1 MNRWQETLPWLS
13 GGDRGSHSGLGPGRE
28 AKMLVRMATE
38 THSFFLSRVLHVQFP
53 GPCGERAS
61 NLYLWAAASK
71 GSEPVASGQGVT
83 GQVEWYQLCGD

>member
-1 MNRWQETLPWLS
+1 MALTQAW
-13 GGDRGSHSGLGPGRE
+13 GRCVQP
-28 AKMLVRMATE
+28 KMLVRMATE

-61 NLYLWAAASK
+61 DLYLWAAASK